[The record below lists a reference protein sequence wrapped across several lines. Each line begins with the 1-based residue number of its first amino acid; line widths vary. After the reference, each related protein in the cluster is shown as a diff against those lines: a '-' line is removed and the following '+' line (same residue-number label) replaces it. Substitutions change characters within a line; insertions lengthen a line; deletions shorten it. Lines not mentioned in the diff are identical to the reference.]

1 MRLWA
6 LYVPPTCLQQQLV
19 RSGVSDGATAGMP
32 AHVLARCQSDSRCE
46 ATFGRC
52 RMCATRYFDGFEH
65 TCSVC
70 SEFHRKKLA
79 RRLLNAGQ
87 VEQQEQTFLSRLKQ
101 QCGAQFTQKMEG
113 MNNDLATARE
123 KQSEFEAWLGRQV
136 RF

>member
-1 MRLWA
+1 MLRA
-6 LYVPPTCLQQQLV
+6 P
-19 RSGVSDGATAGMP
+19 
-32 AHVLARCQSDSRCE
+32 SDSIQNLKR
-46 ATFGRC
+46 A
-52 RMCATRYFDGFEH
+52 
-65 TCSVC
+65 C

-123 KQSEFEAWLGRQV
+123 KQAEFQTWLGDKVDLQISCLDYYTPWQS
-136 RF
+136 